1 MMFSHN
7 RRKLLQA
14 SGALVATG
22 ALSAT
27 TPAQAAA
34 PRVVVIG
41 GGFAGAT
48 VAKYVRMWNPAIQ
61 VSLVEPNPGHVSCIL
76 SNLVM
81 TGAVGMSTIT
91 LRYDN
96 LRSKYGVNIVADRA
110 VSIDPVSRVVLTANG
125 SRLPYD
131 KLVLAPGID
140 FDSIPGLDSA
150 VLPHAWQA
158 GPQTLALKAQL
169 DSVPAGGT
177 FVMSI
182 PKAPYRCPPG
192 PYERA
197 CLLADSLLRRRRAGR
212 VIVLDAN
219 SDVVAEPHTFHK
231 AFQTTYAGVIDYRP
245 SSEVLSV
252 DWAGKKVVT
261 NWESVPFDAANIIP
275 PQRAGKL
282 VAAAG
287 LLGSDPATR
296 WAPVNPLSYESRV
309 VPNVH
314 VIGDSQGTGQP
325 KSGHMAN
332 AQAKVCADALVRYF
346 AGEQPDPAPMTS
358 SACYSPI
365 TATTASWLTV
375 VFGYD
380 AASGLM
386 KPVANTL
393 AEAPA
398 PTAGHYKDM
407 FGWAKNLFADS
418 FS

>member
-1 MMFSHN
+1 MFSNN

-14 SGALVATG
+14 SGVLAAAGSLGVAG
-22 ALSAT
+22 R
-27 TPAQAAA
+27 AQAAA
-34 PRVVVIG
+34 PRVVVVG

-48 VAKYVRMWNPAIQ
+48 VAKYVRLWNPQIQ
-61 VSLVEPNPGHVSCIL
+61 VTLIEPNPSHVSCIL

-81 TGAVGMSTIT
+81 TGATGMSTIT
-91 LRYDN
+91 LRYDA
-96 LRSKYGVNIVADRA
+96 LRTKYGVNLVADRA
-110 VSIDPVSRVVLTANG
+110 AGIDTVNRVVTTANG

-140 FDSIPGLDSA
+140 FDPIPGLDSA

-197 CLLADSLLRRRRAGR
+197 CLLADSLLRRRRAGK

-219 SDVVAEPHTFHK
+219 SDVVAEPHTFHT

-245 SSEVLSV
+245 SSEVLAV
-252 DWAGKKVVT
+252 DWAARKIVT
-261 NWESVPFDAANIIP
+261 NWETIAFDAANVIP

-296 WAPVNPLSYESRV
+296 WAPVNPLSYESKL

-375 VFGYD
+375 VFAYD
-380 AASGLM
+380 PVTGLM
-386 KPVANTL
+386 KPVPNTL

-398 PTAGHYKDM
+398 PTKGHYEDM
-407 FGWAKNLFADS
+407 FGWARNLFADS

>member
-219 SDVVAEPHTFHK
+219 SDVVAEPHTFHT

-245 SSEVLSV
+245 NSEVLSV

>member
-1 MMFSHN
+1 MFSHT

-14 SGALVATG
+14 SGALAAAGSVPLLAR
-22 ALSAT
+22 
-27 TPAQAAA
+27 AQVAA

-48 VAKYVRMWNPAIQ
+48 LAKYVRMWNPKIQ
-61 VSLVEPNPGHVSCIL
+61 VTLIEPNPSHVSCIL

-81 TGAVGMSTIT
+81 TGALGMNAIT
-91 LRYDN
+91 LRYDT
-96 LRSKYGVNIVADRA
+96 LRSKYGVSLVADRA
-110 VSIDPVSRVVLTANG
+110 VGIDAVNRIVTTQNG
-125 SRLPYD
+125 SRIPYD

-140 FDSIPGLDSA
+140 FDAVPGLDTA

-158 GPQTLALKAQL
+158 GPQTLALKGQL
-169 DSVPAGGT
+169 DAVPAGGT

-182 PKAPYRCPPG
+182 PPAPFRCPPG

-219 SDVVAEPHTFHK
+219 NDVVAEPHTFHT
-231 AFQTTYAGVIDYRP
+231 AFRTTYASVIEYRP
-245 SSEVLSV
+245 NSVVSSV
-252 DWAGKKVVT
+252 DWANKTIHT
-261 NWESVPFDAANIIP
+261 NWGPIRADGANIIP
-275 PQRAGKL
+275 PQKAGKL
-282 VAAAG
+282 VVAAG
-287 LLGSDPATR
+287 LLGTNPATR
-296 WAPVNPLSYESRV
+296 WAPVNPLSYESTV
-309 VPNVH
+309 VPHIH

-332 AQAKVCADALVRYF
+332 SQAKVCADALIRYF
-346 AGEQPDPAPMTS
+346 AGEAPDPAPMTS

-365 TATTASWLTV
+365 TSKTASWLTV

-380 AASGLM
+380 AATGLM
-386 KPVANTL
+386 KPVPNTL

-398 PTAGHYKDM
+398 PSGDHYEDM

>member
-1 MMFSHN
+1 MLLPN
-7 RRKLLQA
+7 RRKLMQG
-14 SGALVATG
+14 SGAL
-22 ALSAT
+22 L
-27 TPAQAAA
+27 AAA
-34 PRVVVIG
+34 ALPSRLRAAALPRVVVIG

-48 VAKYVRMWNPAIQ
+48 VAKYVRRWNPQIQ
-61 VSLVEPNPGHVSCIL
+61 VTLVEPNPAHVSCIL

-81 TGAVGMSTIT
+81 NGALTMSDIT
-91 LRYDN
+91 LRYDT
-96 LRSKYGVNIVADRA
+96 LRTKYGVSIVADRA
-110 VSIDPVSRVVLTANG
+110 VAIDPVARQVRTQNG

-140 FDSIPGLDSA
+140 FDAIPGLDSA

-169 DSVPAGGT
+169 AAVPAGGS
-177 FVMSI
+177 FVLAI
-182 PKAPYRCPPG
+182 PPAPYRCPPG

-197 CLLADSLLRRRRAGR
+197 CLVADYLKRNRRAGK

-219 SDVVAEPHTFHK
+219 NDVVAEPHTFHT
-231 AFQTTYAGVIDYRP
+231 AFQTTYAGIVEYHP
-245 SSEVLSV
+245 ATVVEAV
-252 DWAGKKVVT
+252 DWSARRIHT
-261 NWESVPFDAANIIP
+261 NWGPIQADAANIIP
-275 PQRAGKL
+275 RQRAGQL
-282 VAAAG
+282 LAASG

-296 WAPVNPLSYESRV
+296 WAPVNPLSYESRL
-309 VPNVH
+309 VPDVH

-346 AGEQPDPAPMTS
+346 AGEAPDPAPVTA

-365 TATTASWLTV
+365 TARTASWLTV
-375 VFGYD
+375 VFAYD
-380 AASGLM
+380 PVSGTM
-386 KPVANTL
+386 KPVPNTL

-398 PTAGHYKDM
+398 PSSEHYEGM

>member
-1 MMFSHN
+1 MLLPN
-7 RRKLLQA
+7 RRKLMQG
-14 SGALVATG
+14 SGAL
-22 ALSAT
+22 L
-27 TPAQAAA
+27 AAA
-34 PRVVVIG
+34 ALPSHLRAAAQPRVVVIG

-48 VAKYVRMWNPAIQ
+48 VAKYVRRWNPQIQ
-61 VSLVEPNPGHVSCIL
+61 VTLVEPNPAHVSCIL

-81 TGAVGMSTIT
+81 NGALTLTDIT
-91 LRYDN
+91 LRYDT
-96 LRSKYGVNIVADRA
+96 LRTKYGVTVVADRA
-110 VSIDPVSRVVLTANG
+110 VAIDPVARQVRTLNG

-140 FDSIPGLDSA
+140 FDAIPGLDSA

-169 DSVPAGGT
+169 AAVPAGGS
-177 FVMSI
+177 FVLAI
-182 PKAPYRCPPG
+182 PPAPYRCPPG

-197 CLLADSLLRRRRAGR
+197 CLVADYLKRNRRAGK

-219 SDVVAEPHTFHK
+219 NDVVAEPHTFHT
-231 AFQTTYAGVIDYRP
+231 AFQTTYAGIVEYHP
-245 SSEVLSV
+245 GTVVEAV
-252 DWAGKKVVT
+252 DWSARRIHT
-261 NWESVPFDAANIIP
+261 NWGPIQADAANIIP
-275 PQRAGKL
+275 RQRAGQL
-282 VAAAG
+282 LAASG

-296 WAPVNPLSYESRV
+296 WAPVNPLSYESRL
-309 VPNVH
+309 VPDVH

-346 AGEQPDPAPMTS
+346 AGEAPDPAPVTA

-365 TATTASWLTV
+365 TARTASWLTV
-375 VFGYD
+375 VFAYD
-380 AASGLM
+380 PVSATM
-386 KPVANTL
+386 KPVPNTL

-398 PTAGHYKDM
+398 PSSGHYEDM

>member
-1 MMFSHN
+1 MFSHN

-22 ALSAT
+22 ALSAA

-110 VSIDPVSRVVLTANG
+110 VSIDPVNRVVLTANG

-219 SDVVAEPHTFHK
+219 SDVVAEPHTFHT

-252 DWAGKKVVT
+252 DWAGKKIVT

-380 AASGLM
+380 PATGLM

>member
-1 MMFSHN
+1 MFSHN

-14 SGALVATG
+14 SGAILAAG
-22 ALSAT
+22 AMSSPLR
-27 TPAQAAA
+27 AQTAA

-48 VAKYVRMWNPAIQ
+48 VAKYVRLWNPKIQ
-61 VSLVEPNPGHVSCIL
+61 VTLIEPNPNHVSCIL

-81 TGAVGMSTIT
+81 TGALGMTDIT

-96 LRSKYGVNIVADRA
+96 LRTKYGVNIVADRA
-110 VSIDPVSRVVLTANG
+110 VAIDPVGRKVSTQNG
-125 SRLPYD
+125 SQIAYD

-140 FDSIPGLDSA
+140 FDAVPGLDSA

-169 DSVPAGGT
+169 QAVPSGGS

-182 PKAPYRCPPG
+182 PLAPYRCPPG

-197 CLLADSLLRRRRAGR
+197 CLLADSLLRNRRAGK

-219 SDVVAEPHTFHK
+219 PDVVAEAHTFHT
-231 AFQTTYAGVIDYRP
+231 AFSTTYAGVIEYHP
-245 SSEVLSV
+245 STEVTSV
-252 DWAGKKVVT
+252 DWANKTINT
-261 NWESVPFDAANIIP
+261 NWGPIRADAANIIP
-275 PQRAGKL
+275 RQKAGKL

-287 LLGSDPATR
+287 LLGSAPGAR
-296 WAPVNPLSYESRV
+296 WASVNPLSYESTL

-346 AGEQPDPAPMTS
+346 AGEAPDPAPMTN

-365 TATTASWLTV
+365 TSTTASWLTV

-386 KPVANTL
+386 KPVPNTL
-393 AEAPA
+393 AEAPT
-398 PTAGHYKDM
+398 PTRGHYEDM

>member
-1 MMFSHN
+1 MFSHN
-7 RRKLLQA
+7 RRKLLQV
-14 SGALVATG
+14 SGALAAAGSVPLLAR
-22 ALSAT
+22 
-27 TPAQAAA
+27 AQVAA

-48 VAKYVRMWNPAIQ
+48 LAKYVRMWNPKIQ
-61 VSLVEPNPGHVSCIL
+61 VTLIEPNPSHVSCIL

-81 TGAVGMSTIT
+81 TGALGMNAIT
-91 LRYDN
+91 LRYDT
-96 LRSKYGVNIVADRA
+96 LRSKYGVSLVADRA
-110 VSIDPVSRVVLTANG
+110 VGIDAVNRIVTTQNG
-125 SRLPYD
+125 SRIPYD

-140 FDSIPGLDSA
+140 FDAVPGLDTA

-169 DSVPAGGT
+169 DAVPAGGT

-182 PKAPYRCPPG
+182 PPAPYRCPPG

-219 SDVVAEPHTFHK
+219 NDVVAEPHTFHT
-231 AFQTTYAGVIDYRP
+231 AFQTTYASVIEYRP
-245 SSEVLSV
+245 NSVVSSV
-252 DWAGKKVVT
+252 DWANKTIHT
-261 NWESVPFDAANIIP
+261 NWGQIRADGANIIP
-275 PQRAGKL
+275 PQKAGKL
-282 VAAAG
+282 VVAAG
-287 LLGSDPATR
+287 LLGTNPATR
-296 WAPVNPLSYESRV
+296 WAPVNPLSYESTV
-309 VPNVH
+309 VPHIH

-332 AQAKVCADALVRYF
+332 SQAKVCADALIRYF
-346 AGEQPDPAPMTS
+346 AGEAPDPAPMTN

-365 TATTASWLTV
+365 TAKTASWLTV

-380 AASGLM
+380 ATSGLM
-386 KPVANTL
+386 KPVPNTL

-398 PTAGHYKDM
+398 PSKDHYEDM
-407 FGWAKNLFADS
+407 FGWANNLFADS

>member
-1 MMFSHN
+1 
-7 RRKLLQA
+7 
-14 SGALVATG
+14 
-22 ALSAT
+22 
-27 TPAQAAA
+27 
-34 PRVVVIG
+34 
-41 GGFAGAT
+41 
-48 VAKYVRMWNPAIQ
+48 
-61 VSLVEPNPGHVSCIL
+61 
-76 SNLVM
+76 
-81 TGAVGMSTIT
+81 
-91 LRYDN
+91 
-96 LRSKYGVNIVADRA
+96 VNIVADRA
-110 VSIDPVSRVVLTANG
+110 VAIDPVGRKVSTQNG
-125 SRLPYD
+125 SQIAYD

-140 FDSIPGLDSA
+140 FDAVPGLDSA

-169 DSVPAGGT
+169 QAVPSGGS

-182 PKAPYRCPPG
+182 PLAPYRCPPG

-197 CLLADSLLRRRRAGR
+197 CLLADSLLRNRRAGK

-219 SDVVAEPHTFHK
+219 PDVVAEAHTFHT
-231 AFQTTYAGVIDYRP
+231 AFSTTYAGVIEYHP
-245 SSEVLSV
+245 STEVTSV
-252 DWAGKKVVT
+252 DWANKTINT
-261 NWESVPFDAANIIP
+261 NWGPIRADAANIIP
-275 PQRAGKL
+275 RQKAGKL

-287 LLGSDPATR
+287 LLGSAPGAR
-296 WAPVNPLSYESRV
+296 WASVNPLSYESTL

-346 AGEQPDPAPMTS
+346 AGEAPDPAPMTN

-365 TATTASWLTV
+365 TSKTASWLTV

-386 KPVANTL
+386 KPVPNTL
-393 AEAPA
+393 AEAPT
-398 PTAGHYKDM
+398 PTSGHYEDM

>member
-1 MMFSHN
+1 MFSHN

-219 SDVVAEPHTFHK
+219 SDVVAEPHTFHT

-245 SSEVLSV
+245 NSEVLSV

>member
-1 MMFSHN
+1 MFSNN

-14 SGALVATG
+14 SGVLAAAGSLGVA
-22 ALSAT
+22 SR
-27 TPAQAAA
+27 AQAAA
-34 PRVVVIG
+34 PRVVVVG

-48 VAKYVRMWNPAIQ
+48 VAKYVRLWNPQIQ
-61 VSLVEPNPGHVSCIL
+61 VSLIEPNPSHVSCIL

-81 TGAVGMSTIT
+81 TGATGMSTIT
-91 LRYDN
+91 LRYDA
-96 LRSKYGVNIVADRA
+96 LRTKYGVNLVADRA
-110 VSIDPVSRVVLTANG
+110 VGIDTVNRVVTTANG
-125 SRLPYD
+125 TRLPYD

-197 CLLADSLLRRRRAGR
+197 CLLADSLLRRRRAGK

-219 SDVVAEPHTFHK
+219 SDVVAEPHTFHT

-245 SSEVLSV
+245 NSEVLSV
-252 DWAGKKVVT
+252 NWAARKIVT
-261 NWESVPFDAANIIP
+261 NWETIAFDAANVIP

-296 WAPVNPLSYESRV
+296 WAPVNPLSYESKLV
-309 VPNVH
+309 SNVH

-375 VFGYD
+375 VFAYD
-380 AASGLM
+380 PATGLM
-386 KPVANTL
+386 KPVPNTL
-393 AEAPA
+393 AEAPT
-398 PTAGHYKDM
+398 PTKDHYEDM
-407 FGWAKNLFADS
+407 FGWARNLFADS

>member
-1 MMFSHN
+1 MFSNN

-14 SGALVATG
+14 SGVLAAAGSLGVAG
-22 ALSAT
+22 R
-27 TPAQAAA
+27 AQAAA
-34 PRVVVIG
+34 PRVVVVG

-48 VAKYVRMWNPAIQ
+48 VAKYVRLWNPQIQ
-61 VSLVEPNPGHVSCIL
+61 VTLIEPNPSHVSCIL

-81 TGAVGMSTIT
+81 TGATGMSTIT
-91 LRYDN
+91 LRYDA
-96 LRSKYGVNIVADRA
+96 LRTKYGVNLVADRA
-110 VSIDPVSRVVLTANG
+110 VGIDTVNRVVTTANG
-125 SRLPYD
+125 TRLPYD

-140 FDSIPGLDSA
+140 FEPIPGLDSA

-169 DSVPAGGT
+169 DAVPAGGT

-182 PKAPYRCPPG
+182 PPAPYRCPPG

-197 CLLADSLLRRRRAGR
+197 CLLADSLLRRRSAGR

-219 SDVVAEPHTFHK
+219 NDVVAEPHTFHT

-245 SSEVLSV
+245 SSVVSSV
-252 DWAGKKVVT
+252 DWANKTIHT
-261 NWESVPFDAANIIP
+261 NWGPIRADAANIIP
-275 PQRAGKL
+275 PQKAGKM
-282 VAAAG
+282 VVAAG
-287 LLGSDPATR
+287 LLGSNPATR
-296 WAPVNPLSYESRV
+296 WAPVNPLSYESTL
-309 VPNVH
+309 VPNIH

-332 AQAKVCADALVRYF
+332 AQAKVCADALIRYF
-346 AGEQPDPAPMTS
+346 AGEAPDPAPMTS

-380 AASGLM
+380 TASGLM
-386 KPVANTL
+386 KPVPNTL

-398 PTAGHYKDM
+398 PSKGHYEDM
-407 FGWAKNLFADS
+407 FGWANNLFADS